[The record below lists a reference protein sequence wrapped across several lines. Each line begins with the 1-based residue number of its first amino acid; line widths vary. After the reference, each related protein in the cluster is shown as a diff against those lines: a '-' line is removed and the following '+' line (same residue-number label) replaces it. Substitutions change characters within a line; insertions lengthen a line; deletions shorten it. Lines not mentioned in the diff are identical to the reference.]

1 VLDRNT
7 VFVGNRNDLTVSVI
21 DGSTCNG
28 THTSGCP
35 NVSPPAVLVGAFPST
50 AGNVNNI
57 LGRSIAVDQ
66 HKHVVFIPVI
76 GDSDVATL
84 AGNACRAG
92 HVNDCHVK
100 IVHERMGGF
109 PVVATVDEGSETVYV
124 ANGDDGT
131 VSVFPSSR

>member
-1 VLDRNT
+1 MPGGPAFSWIARLQP
-7 VFVGNRNDLTVSVI
+7 SII
-21 DGSTCNG
+21 DGATCNG
-28 THTSGCP
+28 TNTSGCP
-35 NVSPPAVLVGAFPST
+35 QSPPPAVVVGAFPAS
-50 AGNVNNI
+50 AGNGGTNI

-66 HKHVVFIPVI
+66 HKHIVYIPVM

-84 AGNACRAG
+84 DGNACRAG

-100 IVHERMGGF
+100 IVHKRMGGF

-124 ANGDDGT
+124 ANNLDGT